1 MKKFA
6 LLLVTCLISAVAF
19 AQDFTY
25 GEPDNAALDMKRYDK
40 DTSAHALI
48 LNEYGISRIAV
59 NNVEDIRLQYTYHV
73 KIKFFDD
80 KDFASEGTFEV
91 PVYSSDGQTYEEVS
105 DIKGVTY
112 YKDENG
118 AVQKVELD
126 PKKVFRVKEDQ
137 HNTLVK
143 FAMPGLRKGCVI
155 EVSYHLE
162 SPFWFNFQGW
172 HFQGY
177 IPKLFSEYEAY
188 IPGFWTYNASLRGYL
203 KLDVSKADIE
213 KDCFSFH
220 GASAGCSHLTYGIHN
235 IPAFIRE
242 DYMTSPKN
250 YLSAIYFQEME
261 FTDFNTGA
269 RRKYTKEWKD
279 VDYQLKTEYWFG
291 GQLRKKDLLK
301 DRIGTAITAKADTL
315 EKAKAVY
322 SFVQKSFKWNG
333 NDDIGSVDGIRKALD
348 AHTGNS
354 GDINLA
360 LVTAL
365 NSANIPTEA
374 VLLSTR
380 VNGVVNKLYPS
391 PNDFNYVIARTTIG
405 GKTYL
410 LDATE
415 PLLAFGMLPLRC
427 LNDQGRVFSMDKP
440 SYWID
445 MATAQRENTTY
456 NFDLTLQDDGKLK
469 GTVSRYS
476 LGYSSYLRREDMK
489 KFNSPD
495 EYVEHV
501 NDEMPKTKILKSN
514 INGVDTLENPVVET
528 YDVEMNLF
536 DNMNHDRLGFSPFMF
551 DHIKTNPFK
560 LAQRD
565 FPVDWGMP
573 SDVRYIVTIHLPPN
587 YTIEK
592 PPQAVAFTM
601 PNQGGKF
608 ITDFQS
614 DSNVITFS
622 YVTQLN
628 KSVYSAEEYPY
639 LKELYNKIIQAEKNE
654 LVFKKKP

>member
-1 MKKFA
+1 MKH
-6 LLLVTCLISAVAF
+6 
-19 AQDFTY
+19 
-25 GEPDNAALDMKRYDK
+25 YDK
-40 DTSAHALI
+40 DTSAHALV
-48 LNEYGISRIAV
+48 LNEHGLAKIVVTNADDV
-59 NNVEDIRLQYTYHV
+59 NLIFEYHA

-80 KDFASEGTFEV
+80 KEFERYGTVEI
-91 PVYSSDGQTYEEVS
+91 PIYSSDGMTYEKLNSVKA
-105 DIKGVTY
+105 ITY
-112 YKDENG
+112 YKDDNG
-118 AVQKVELD
+118 NTQRAELD
-126 PKKVFRVKEDQ
+126 PKKIFSVVEDK
-137 HNTLVK
+137 HHTLLK
-143 FAMPGLRKGCVI
+143 FAMPALHKGCVI
-155 EVSYHLE
+155 EVKYEVETPYYWTHFHS
-162 SPFWFNFQGW
+162 WVFQD
-172 HFQGY
+172 F
-177 IPKLFSEYEAY
+177 IPKVNSQFEAF
-188 IPGFWTYNASLRGYL
+188 IPGFWFYNASLRGYL
-203 KLDVSKADIE
+203 KLSENKAEVE
-213 KDCFSFH
+213 KGCFEYH
-220 GASAGCSHLTYGIHN
+220 GAKGDCSHLTFGIKN
-235 IPAFIRE
+235 VPAFTRE
-242 DYMTSPKN
+242 EHMTSPNN
-250 YLSAIYFQEME
+250 YLSGIYFQLVEY
-261 FTDFNTGA
+261 TSLSTGA
-269 RRKYTKEWKD
+269 KEKYSKDWKD
-279 VDYQLKTEYWFG
+279 IDYELRSAYWFG
-291 GQLRKKDLLK
+291 GQLKRKDLLK
-301 DRIGTAITAKADTL
+301 DHIGTAILGKADSL

-322 SFVQKSFKWNG
+322 ALIQKSFKWNG
-333 NDDIGSVDGIRKALD
+333 ATDYGSVDGIRKALD
-348 AHTGNS
+348 AHTGNA

-365 NSANIPTEA
+365 NSANIPTQA

-380 VNGVVNKLYPS
+380 ENGSINKLYPTTS
-391 PNDFNYVIARTTIG
+391 DFDYVIARTTIA
-405 GKTYL
+405 GKTYM

-476 LGYSSYLRREDMK
+476 LGYSGYLKREEIK
-489 KFNSPD
+489 GFNSAD
-495 EYVEHV
+495 EYAEHV

-514 INGVDTLENPVVET
+514 ISGIDTLDNPIAET
-528 YDVEMNLF
+528 YDVEINLF

-551 DHIKTNPFK
+551 DHVKTNPFK

-573 SDVRYIVTIHLPPN
+573 SDERYIVTIHLPAN

-592 PPQAVAFTM
+592 PPQTVAFSM

-614 DSNVITFS
+614 DNNVIIFS

-639 LKELYNKIIQAEKNE
+639 LKELYNKIIQVEKNE
-654 LVFKKKP
+654 IVFKKKQ